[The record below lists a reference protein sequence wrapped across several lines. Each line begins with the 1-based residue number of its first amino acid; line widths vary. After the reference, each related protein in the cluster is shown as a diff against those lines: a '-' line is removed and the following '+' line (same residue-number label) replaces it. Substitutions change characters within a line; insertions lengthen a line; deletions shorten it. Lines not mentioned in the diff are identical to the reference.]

1 MDPVAF
7 SIPVA
12 TWMHAPAV
20 RWIGL
25 AIAVALIAA
34 AYIGVQLLARKGAE
48 RQTAWEQMIWLVFTG
63 VLLGLVTFFMPLW
76 PKVIEIRWYGVM
88 MASSMLLGALISAKL
103 LNRIGR
109 KGDLIWDG
117 LFWIILAGVVG
128 ARLIYVVTN
137 PGLYFGGGTPLWH
150 VFAVWEGGLSFHGGI
165 IAGLIATYYYFR
177 DKGIT
182 FLELMDSFAPG
193 VSLGIMLVRVG
204 NFMNGDISGY
214 KWDGPW
220 AMNFPNDSLHMAAAD
235 PTAII
240 LRHPTELYGL
250 VVGLFCLV
258 LSIVLWN
265 ETYITKRLPQGANYL
280 SFVLA
285 YSLVRSVIEE
295 PFRSVPLVWPVV
307 DPKFAGYGLFT
318 STQVASVFLILF
330 ALWGYTQLKRWER
343 NRALATVAAGKGT
356 AATAAAAGL
365 TRQARRALEREQEKK
380 PKR

>member
-12 TWMHAPAV
+12 AWMQAPAV

-25 AIAVALIAA
+25 AIAVVLLAA
-34 AYIGVQLLARKGAE
+34 AYLGVQVQARKGKD
-48 RQTAWEQMIWLVFTG
+48 RQAAWEQMVWLVFLG

-109 KGDLIWDG
+109 RGDQIWDG
-117 LFWIILAGVVG
+117 LFWIILAGVIG
-128 ARLIYVVTN
+128 ARLVYVVTN
-137 PGLYFGGGTPLWH
+137 PSLYFGGGTPLWH
-150 VFAVWEGGLSFHGGI
+150 VIAVWEGGLSFHGGI

-177 DKGIT
+177 DKGIA
-182 FLELMDSFAPG
+182 FVELMDSFAPG

-214 KWDGPW
+214 RWDGPW
-220 AMNFPNDSLHMAAAD
+220 AMNFPNDSLHMAAAN
-235 PTAII
+235 PAAVI

-250 VVGLFCLV
+250 LVGLFCLII
-258 LSIVLWN
+258 SIVVWI
-265 ETYITKRLPQGANYL
+265 ETYETKRLLPGTNYL
-280 SFVLA
+280 TFILA
-285 YSLVRSVIEE
+285 YSLIRSVIEE

-307 DPKFAGYGLFT
+307 DPKYAGYGLFT
-318 STQVASVFLILF
+318 ATQVASISLILF
-330 ALWGYTQLKRWER
+330 ALWGYTQLRNWER
-343 NRALATVAAGKGT
+343 KRALAAVAAGTGSR
-356 AATAAAAGL
+356 AAAASAGL